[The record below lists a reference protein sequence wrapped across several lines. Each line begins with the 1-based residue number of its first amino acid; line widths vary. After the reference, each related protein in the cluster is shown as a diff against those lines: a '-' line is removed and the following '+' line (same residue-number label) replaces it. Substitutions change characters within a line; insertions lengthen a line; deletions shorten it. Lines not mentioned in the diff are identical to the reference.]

1 MNGNIVYHLVINAL
15 SICSL
20 KNYLMLAIIG
30 GCKERIGRS
39 GKKVE
44 NLLKTEK
51 IICGKKRQR
60 AERSWPC

>member
-1 MNGNIVYHLVINAL
+1 MNIVYHLVINVL

-20 KNYLMLAIIG
+20 KVTSLAIIG
-30 GCKERIGRS
+30 GCKGRIGRS

-44 NLLKTEK
+44 NLPKTEK